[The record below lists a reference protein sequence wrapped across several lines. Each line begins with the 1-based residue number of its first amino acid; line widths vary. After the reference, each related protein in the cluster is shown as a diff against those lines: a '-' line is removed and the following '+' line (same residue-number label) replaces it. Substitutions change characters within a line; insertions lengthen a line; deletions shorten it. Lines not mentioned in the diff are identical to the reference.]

1 MGLFVREMTE
11 DATVISETVAPQ
23 AVIHCSLSGKI
34 AGFVRKN
41 AGSNPASVF
50 SIHTRISV
58 VCPTMGVWMRALI
71 GRNGAHLNASKPERD
86 VLVTRATFTNLKKDS
101 MWALNL
107 PSRLYKTQAVKIAVR
122 RSRF

>member
-1 MGLFVREMTE
+1 MTE

-41 AGSNPASVF
+41 TGSNPASVF
-50 SIHTRISV
+50 SIHTRVSV

-71 GRNGAHLNASKPERD
+71 MDLESLQSLWVEIVIG
-86 VLVTRATFTNLKKDS
+86 DS
-101 MWALNL
+101 SSDLL
-107 PSRLYKTQAVKIAVR
+107 EPK
-122 RSRF
+122 